1 LYSAL
6 SAKKPCVAV
15 TDSSQMLCVPKVLL
29 IVMCDEYVL
38 YRGKLKVT
46 ARLEESHFGFEPQSY
61 QPRTVTKYQLVAR
74 NIF

>member
-1 LYSAL
+1 
-6 SAKKPCVAV
+6 
-15 TDSSQMLCVPKVLL
+15 
-29 IVMCDEYVL
+29 MCDEYVL